1 MASLNKVQII
11 GFLGRDPEVKFM
23 PDGAI
28 TATLSIATT
37 EQWRDRD
44 TQEKMEETTWHR
56 VVLFRRLAEIARD
69 YLKSGSLTYVEGR
82 LINRNWTDKSGVKRW
97 ATEVVADELK
107 MLGKKADADSTYQQ
121 NPGSDQEGADDN

>member
-44 TQEKMEETTWHR
+44 TQEKKEATTWHR
-56 VVLFRRLAEIARD
+56 VVLFKRLAEIARD

-82 LINRNWTDKSGVKRW
+82 LVNRNWTDKSGVKRW

>member
-11 GFLGRDPEVKFM
+11 GFLGRDPEIKFM

-37 EQWRDRD
+37 EQWKDRD
-44 TQEKMEETTWHR
+44 TQERREETTWHR

-82 LINRNWTDKSGVKRW
+82 LVNRNWTDKSGIKRW
-97 ATEVVADELK
+97 ATEVVGDELK
-107 MLGKKADADSTYQQ
+107 MLGKKTDADSPSPQHSG
-121 NPGSDQEGADDN
+121 NDQENAYYN